1 MKANNINDSDLG
13 YWYRGQAARSLDDLD
28 KLIQYKLHY
37 ASKLAPEKVKDIEDN
52 IHLYA
57 DAD

>member
-1 MKANNINDSDLG
+1 MFGGNTNDSDLG
-13 YWYRGQAARSLDDLD
+13 YWWRTQEARSLDDLD
-28 KLIQYKLHY
+28 KLQQYKLSY
-37 ASKLAPEKVKDIEDN
+37 ANKLTPEKVKDIEDN